1 MKSCMTRLL
10 AITSFLALNSFLA
23 FGQSGTTAP
32 ISGTVFDATGAV
44 LSGATVVVKNNGT
57 GAEFRMNTA
66 SNGTYTVPSLGAG
79 TYTVTVEAPG
89 FKKAVVQD
97 VKIDVGVPATANVIM
112 EIGVASDT
120 VVVQGG
126 AEVLQTQSANVAT
139 TITGRQINE
148 LPFTSRDALDLVLLL
163 PGTTTP
169 GRPRTS
175 TVNGLPKGAI
185 NITMDGVNVQDNT
198 LKSSDGFFTYIRPR
212 IDAIEE
218 VTLST
223 ATPGAESAGEGAVQI
238 KFATKSGNNEFHGT
252 LYEYHRNPS
261 LNANTFFNNRD
272 LTPIHKDTGLR
283 CNTPQQPF
291 VPGKCVAPRDRILL
305 NQYGG
310 AVGGPISIPRLFSG
324 RDRAFFFVNYEE
336 YRLPEQ
342 VTRNRTIL
350 SPDAQAGIFRYAGG
364 PAAGVNLLD
373 VASKTDCDPG
383 PAVVPCTSTF
393 DPTVQKLLA
402 DIRNSTT
409 ATGAVIPAPDP
420 NQQQFTFTNTGGQ
433 DRYFPTVRLD
443 LNLTEKHHLENVWN
457 YNKFSGKVD
466 FLNNRDP
473 QFPGFPNIG
482 SQTSNRFSNVT
493 ALRSTFTSQLV
504 NEARFGLTGG
514 TLLFF
519 TQATAA
525 DFNGPV
531 ANQQG
536 FALNLNVGSG
546 DTALGLT
553 NAHNTTA
560 PSRRNAPVWQFSD
573 TLTWT
578 RASHNLSFGFNFTQI
593 NFWSEDQTL
602 VPTVNFGVDAAGD
615 PAAVIFNEANAKI
628 NLPGAGAADITRA
641 QNLYALLTGRI
652 TSINAN
658 ARLSEENGQY
668 TYLGT
673 LTQRARQREIGF
685 FAQDSWRARQN
696 LTLTGGLRLEA
707 QLPFTALN
715 DVYSQTS
722 FAELFGVSGQGNLFQ
737 PGNLSG
743 SKAQYT
749 QYAGGTRAY
758 NTDYTNFAPSLGF
771 AWQPSFKGG
780 FLGRLF
786 GEGGQT
792 ALRGGYSIAYNR
804 EGINTFTS
812 IFGGNPGG
820 TITVNRNLALNNLGT
835 LPLLLRQTD
844 RLGRPAFPNTPTF
857 PNSGLVTDSVNAFNP
872 NLQLGYVQSWSLGLQ
887 REIDRDTVIE
897 VRYVGTRGV
906 KLWQQYNLNEIN
918 LTENGFLDEFKR
930 AQANLQANIAAGRG
944 ATFRYAGPGTG
955 TTPLPTMLAFFAG
968 VPASGKPDPNV
979 AGSYLSPTPG
989 AANFS
994 NATFVNALAING
1006 PAPGVFAGFGGGTG
1020 NFAFNGTGIG
1030 QSGFINNPTFRNNG
1044 IAAGL
1049 PANFFLVNPD
1059 KLGGAF
1065 TIENNGRTYYDA
1077 AVVELRRRLSK
1088 GLLVQG
1094 SYTYARATTNMPVS
1108 SSVVLYQT
1116 RSLRN
1121 INGDKTLSPFG
1132 ITHGFKANWIYELP
1146 IGRGKALAG
1155 NAGGTLDR
1163 IVGGW
1168 EFHGTARIQSGAPFD
1183 LGNVRLVGMTRNQL
1197 QEAIKIRQGVV
1208 VDINGAPVLTNGRQ
1222 TPVTYYLPQEIIDN
1236 TRRAFNVSATS
1247 ATGYGP
1253 LGAPTGR
1260 YIAPASSG
1268 GCVEAFPSQC
1278 GSNHLILY
1286 GPKFTRFDLSVM
1298 KRVRITER
1306 VNFEFRAEF
1315 LNAFN
1320 YINFLVGDPANDTTT
1335 ITNFSN
1341 AEFGRTLNAYRDT
1354 STTNDPGGRL
1364 IQLVGRINF

>member
-1 MKSCMTRLL
+1 MRRSLIRLL
-10 AITSFLALNSFLA
+10 AIASFLITSSFLA

-44 LSGATVVVKNNGT
+44 LSGATVVVKNNAN
-57 GAEFRMNTA
+57 GAEFKVNTS

-79 TYTVTVEAPG
+79 TYTVMVEAPG
-89 FKKAVVQD
+89 FKKAVVQE
-97 VKIDVGVPATANVIM
+97 VKIDAGVPTTANITM
-112 EIGVASDT
+112 EIGVASET

-139 TITGRQINE
+139 TITGRQITE
-148 LPFTSRDALDLVLLL
+148 LPFTSRDALDLVLVL

-175 TVNGLPKGAI
+175 TVNGLPKGSI
-185 NITMDGVNVQDNT
+185 NITTDGVNTQDNF
-198 LKSSDGFFTYIRPR
+198 LKSSDGFFNYVRPR
-212 IDAIEE
+212 IDSIEE

-238 KFATKSGNNEFHGT
+238 KFVTRQGNNEFHGSV
-252 LYEYHRNPS
+252 YEYHRNPS

-272 LTPIHKDTGLR
+272 LTPIHQDTGLR
-283 CNTPQQPF
+283 CNTPEQAF

-310 AVGGPISIPRLFSG
+310 AVGGPISIPKLFSG

-350 SPDAQAGIFRYAGG
+350 SPLAQSGVFQYGSASARRQ
-364 PAAGVNLLD
+364 VNLLQL
-373 VASKTDCDPG
+373 AQNAQNNPTT
-383 PAVVPCTSTF
+383 PCLSCTATI

-409 ATGAVIPAPDP
+409 TTGAVIAQPDP
-420 NQQQFTFTNTGGQ
+420 NFQQFTFTNAGGQ

-443 LNLTEKHHLENVWN
+443 FNLTERHHLENIWN
-457 YNKFSGKVD
+457 YNKFGGKAD
-466 FLNNRDP
+466 FLNGRDP

-482 SQTSNRFSNVT
+482 SQGSNRFSNVT
-493 ALRSTFTSQLV
+493 ALRSTFTSRLV
-504 NEARFGLTGG
+504 NEARFGFTGG
-514 TLLFF
+514 TILFF
-519 TQATAA
+519 TEATAA
-525 DFNGPV
+525 DFNGPL

-536 FALNLNVGSG
+536 FALNLNAGAG
-546 DTALGLT
+546 ATALGLT

-560 PSRRNAPVWQFSD
+560 PSRRNAPVKQFSD

-578 RASHNLSFGFNFTQI
+578 QASHNVSFGFNFTQV
-593 NFWSEDQTL
+593 NYWAENQTL
-602 VPTVNFGVDAAGD
+602 VPTVTFGVDAAD
-615 PAAVIFNEANAKI
+615 PADGIFTGANFPDAS
-628 NLPGAGAADITRA
+628 ADDITRA
-641 QNLYALLTGRI
+641 RNLYSVLTGRI
-652 TSINAN
+652 TQIAAN

-673 LTQRARQREIGF
+673 LTERARQREIGF

-696 LTLTGGLRLEA
+696 LTLTGGVRMEV
-707 QLPFTALN
+707 QFPFTPLN
-715 DVYSQTS
+715 NVYSQTT

-737 PGNLSG
+737 PVNS
-743 SKAQYT
+743 SRSQAQYT
-749 QYAGGTRAY
+749 QYTGGTPAY
-758 NTDYTNFAPSLGF
+758 STEYNNIAPSLGF
-771 AWQPSFKGG
+771 AWTPSYKGG
-780 FLGRLF
+780 ILGRLF

-792 ALRGGYSIAYNR
+792 ALRGGYSIAFNR
-804 EGINTFTS
+804 EGFNVFTS
-812 IFGGNPGG
+812 VFGANPGG
-820 TITVNRNLALNNLGT
+820 TVNVNRNLNLGNLGA
-835 LPLLLRQTD
+835 LPLLLRETG
-844 RLGRPAFPNTPTF
+844 RLGNAPFPNAPSFPNTG
-857 PNSGLVTDSVNAFNP
+857 NIDDSVNAFNP
-872 NLQLGYVQSWSLGLQ
+872 NLKLGYVQSWSLGVQ
-887 REIDRDTVIE
+887 REIDRDTVVE
-897 VRYVGTRGV
+897 VRYVGNRGV
-906 KLWQQYNLNEIN
+906 KLWQRFNLNEVN
-918 LTENGFLDEFKR
+918 LVENGFLNEFKL

-944 ATFRYAGPGTG
+944 SNFRYAGPGTG
-955 TTPLPTMLAFFAG
+955 TSPLPIMLRHFNPAGNPNTAGDYAAATTNLNSNFA
-968 VPASGKPDPNV
+968 S
-979 AGSYLSPTPG
+979 T
-989 AANFS
+989 
-994 NATFVNALAING
+994 TFVNTLAING
-1006 PAPGVFAGFGGGTG
+1006 PAPGTFANNLINTRTLRENALRPGFGQ
-1020 NFAFNGTGIG
+1020 A
-1030 QSGFINNPTFRNNG
+1030 
-1044 IAAGL
+1044 L
-1049 PANFFLVNPD
+1049 PANFFVVNPD

-1108 SSVVLYQT
+1108 SSTVLYQP

-1146 IGRGKALAG
+1146 IGRGKSLAG
-1155 NAGGTLDR
+1155 NIGANLDR

-1168 EFHGTARIQSGAPFD
+1168 EFHGTARIQSGSPFD

-1197 QEAIKIRQGVV
+1197 QDAIKIRQGVV
-1208 VDINGAPVLTNGRQ
+1208 VDSTGAPVLTNGRQ
-1222 TPVTYYLPQEIIDN
+1222 TPATYFLPQDIIEN
-1236 TRRAFNVSATS
+1236 TIRAANVSATS
-1247 ATGYGP
+1247 ATGFGSR
-1253 LGAPTGR
+1253 GAPTGR

-1268 GCVEAFPSQC
+1268 GCIEQFTAQC
-1278 GSNHLILY
+1278 GTNHLILY
-1286 GPKFTRFDLSVM
+1286 GPRFTRFDLSAI
-1298 KRVRITER
+1298 KRIKITER

-1320 YINFLVGDPANDTTT
+1320 NINFLVGDPAGDVTTVG
-1335 ITNFSN
+1335 NFSN